1 MRFSSVAIK
10 GAGRDYVIGNQTQA
24 SLCFTGAPAV
34 QCATAITMNSPMPT
48 PIHRTHQASPD
59 LHSGI
64 AQILQKARLGRR
76 WSQLELSLRMGVSQ
90 RHVSFVE
97 SGRAKPSR
105 ELLIAWLHELD
116 LPLGQRNAALMQAGF
131 APVYGEG
138 ELSALPTTAHV
149 LQAVSHLL
157 QAHDPMPAFVLDA
170 DWNVRQFNQGA
181 AWLMQVLMPDL
192 MQQTLPGATLN
203 LIDALLHPQGF
214 ASALINGDEV
224 APALLRML
232 QDDARHHLPLQAR
245 IDQLSALFKLRFGA
259 GAIRSAQQRVPL
271 PPVLTSRFATA
282 HGELTFFS
290 MFTTFGTPQHITL
303 ASLRIEHLFPAD
315 AATRAVLVAAQTN

>member
-1 MRFSSVAIK
+1 MR
-10 GAGRDYVIGNQTQA
+10 
-24 SLCFTGAPAV
+24 
-34 QCATAITMNSPMPT
+34 QCAPTITMTITMNSPPT
-48 PIHRTHQASPD
+48 PIHRSHQAPTS
-59 LHSGI
+59 LRSGI
-64 AQILQKARLGRR
+64 AQILQKARRGRR

-105 ELLIAWLHELD
+105 ELLIAWLRELD

-138 ELSALPTTAHV
+138 ELAALPATAHV

-192 MQQTLPGATLN
+192 MANLMAALAQQTPPGATLN

-214 ASALINGDEV
+214 ASTLVNGDEV
-224 APALLRML
+224 APAILRML
-232 QDDARHHLPLQAR
+232 QDDARHHPPLQAR
-245 IDQLSALFKLRFGA
+245 LDQLSTLFRLRFGA
-259 GAIRSAQQRVPL
+259 GAIRSARQMLPL

-315 AATRAVLVAAQTN
+315 AATRAVLVAAQAN

>member
-1 MRFSSVAIK
+1 
-10 GAGRDYVIGNQTQA
+10 
-24 SLCFTGAPAV
+24 
-34 QCATAITMNSPMPT
+34 MNSLMSTGKPST
-48 PIHRTHQASPD
+48 AQARP
-59 LHSGI
+59 GV
-64 AQILQKARLGRR
+64 AQILQQARRGRR

-105 ELLIAWLHELD
+105 ELLIAWLRELD
-116 LPLGQRNAALMQAGF
+116 LPLGQRNVTLLQAGF

-138 ELSALPTTAHV
+138 ELAALPATTHV
-149 LQAVSHLL
+149 LDAVAHLL

-170 DWNVRQFNQGA
+170 DWNVRQFNHGA
-181 AWLMQVLMPDL
+181 AWLMQALMPEL
-192 MQQTLPGATLN
+192 MQQTPPGVTLN

-214 ASALINGDEV
+214 ASTLLNGDQV
-224 APALLRML
+224 APAIMRML
-232 QDDARHHLPLQAR
+232 QDDARHHPPLQAR
-245 IDQLSALFKLRFGA
+245 LDQLTALFKLRFGA
-259 GAIRSAQQRVPL
+259 AALRAPKELTPL

-282 HGELTFFS
+282 YGELTFFS

-315 AATRAVLVAAQTN
+315 AQTRAVVQAAPVR